1 MSGLVILGMKAA
13 HQCCGRLV
21 RLQTQPGLVVREVTR
36 DWIRDGWNPIA
47 TGKAN
52 TPSQLA
58 RMFSP
63 FRSPVLTI
71 GLRWREFPA
80 SRKSRYPGRTIH
92 HHHYRKLGL
101 TAAFGEGGLNRELE
115 PVSVR
120 MSRKCEEDCQRRRG
134 AMGEPR
140 RLQESG

>member
-1 MSGLVILGMKAA
+1 MKAA

-80 SRKSRYPGRTIH
+80 SRKSRYPGRKYTITITGSSGSLQH
-92 HHHYRKLGL
+92 SAKVAL
-101 TAAFGEGGLNRELE
+101 TVN
-115 PVSVR
+115 
-120 MSRKCEEDCQRRRG
+120 
-134 AMGEPR
+134 
-140 RLQESG
+140 